1 MDLSAKQQ
9 TDFFFQAR
17 LHEIIIS
24 SNAKAKNTNGSVEL
38 PWMVDGAGLPADAS
52 QLLPK
57 MVYYINRSKKT
68 SNFK

>member
-1 MDLSAKQQ
+1 
-9 TDFFFQAR
+9 

-24 SNAKAKNTNGSVEL
+24 NAKAKSTNESVEL

-57 MVYYINRSKKT
+57 MVYYIEKN
-68 SNFK
+68 